1 MKKILV
7 LGAGMVTN
15 PMVDYFI
22 DKCGYHVTI
31 ATRTVSKAERIL
43 DGRDGR
49 SVAWT
54 TDQGELLDE
63 LVGGVDLIVS
73 MIPPTM
79 HVPVARSCIKLGK
92 NMVTT
97 SYISPEMAELDSEAK
112 EAGIIILNE
121 IGMGPGICQMG
132 MKQQVDGAQREGGE
146 IESLALY
153 SAGLPSFEHNNNPLG
168 YKFSWSPRG
177 VILAAN
183 TPAAYLKDGERV
195 EIPAEKLFDHHRLV
209 DIEGLGI
216 FETYPNRDVVR
227 YLKYYG
233 VAQDINC
240 YRGVLRFTGW
250 CSTMISLKKLNLL
263 DDTEVKDFTNKTYGS
278 FMASLVGGTG
288 NVIADTAVY
297 LGEKENSD
305 IIKRI
310 RWLGLFD
317 ERQIAIENGSNADLL
332 VDIMIKK
339 MSYKPGEVDMIIIHN
354 EVVVRFGD
362 RKEKRWSTMVKK
374 GIPGGHSAMAMAVSF
389 PAAIA
394 SKLILESKI
403 SAKGVHRSI
412 LPEVYEPVLK
422 ELEDL
427 GLSFQHGRE

>member
-1 MKKILV
+1 MKKILM

-15 PMVDYFI
+15 PMVDYFV
-22 DKCGYHVTI
+22 DKCGYHVTM
-31 ATRTVSKAERIL
+31 ATRTVSEAKRML

-112 EAGIIILNE
+112 EAGIIILNGV
-121 IGMGPGICQMG
+121 GMGPGISQMG
-132 MKQQVDGAQREGGE
+132 MKQLIDGAQREGGE
-146 IESLALY
+146 IESLASY
-153 SAGLPSFEHNNNPLG
+153 SAGLPSFEHNDNPLG
-168 YKFSWSPRG
+168 YKLSWSPRG

-195 EIPAEKLFDHHRLV
+195 EIPAEKLFDHHWLV
-209 DIEGLGI
+209 DIEGLGT

-250 CSTMISLKKLNLL
+250 CNTITSLKKLNLL
-263 DDTEVKDFTNKTYGS
+263 DDTVVKDFTNKTYGS

-332 VDIMIKK
+332 VDIMTKK
-339 MSYKPGEVDMIIIHN
+339 MSYKPGEVDMILIHN
-354 EVVVRFGD
+354 ETVVRFGD